1 MMGVVAILSGITLF
15 ISGCNHA
22 TGGNQSTSS
31 NQRTD
36 GKQNNTNNME
46 VLPTGPADSY
56 LEGTQWENSSNDK
69 VKINFASDVNIAVI
83 IGIGGDN
90 GERATYSVKDFA
102 ISFDLSQYVTL
113 MESLTVDKY
122 VEGMIASLESAIYLH
137 KEEIA
142 KGNNVE
148 YHKTRLKEV
157 EEVLEEVL
165 EMVKNQSPEY
175 QAELEKEVAA
185 RKEKA
190 EKLKPHAKFTGKLN
204 PSKTELIVDEYPVY
218 DTNAK
223 TFIVAKDIVL
233 QKQ

>member
-1 MMGVVAILSGITLF
+1 
-15 ISGCNHA
+15 
-22 TGGNQSTSS
+22 
-31 NQRTD
+31 
-36 GKQNNTNNME
+36 ME

-56 LEGTQWENSSNDK
+56 LEGTQWENSSDDK

-157 EEVLEEVL
+157 EEVLE
-165 EMVKNQSPEY
+165 MVKNQSQSPEY
-175 QAELEKEVAA
+175 QAKLEKEVAA